1 MIKSKF
7 LLFIL
12 FFLTSFE
19 QQAFANQTP
28 ITDISDNRVI
38 SAAPVIN
45 NFPNDDYWA
54 ILFRPDNTKS
64 DSVLVRVFRK
74 QDKLTDLIE
83 PLVEDSLRFF
93 VILPDGNYI
102 YLNYDA
108 NNPEGNYTRKIKL
121 QYRSGTPLHET
132 NNMQSWLVKK
142 NDPTL
147 PPASGRIAPGKS
159 NQQSGTFGSFSG
171 DNSAFYPVMEHYNAD
186 SYLSLTEQIKMGTSW
201 SPWPAV
207 GAYYY
212 LIVSFTNR
220 SVDSINNT
228 LSGVV
233 VINSCRPDNTG
244 YQIDSYQYL
253 NHINQVWTNIVVPQN
268 NQTQP
273 VFPIVVEYDGLKKGE
288 VRHVYIKLKRVGNET
303 LTSNAFY
310 SATLYNTKEYQDKP
324 SIAFSSCLEIPLT
337 TNPHDPNDKI
347 ADQKECLANG
357 NGLVTYTINFQNEG
371 RGFARDV
378 EITDQLPPAFGPN
391 YNINF
396 IGSSHGCS
404 YTLSPSGELV
414 FSLNNIGLPG
424 TEQTAPQVFDH
435 SQTKGWVRFSA
446 QGTCPAVGDTIKNK
460 AAIVF
465 VGNNGVAQPPVIT
478 EYSNILSV
486 KQGPTGWNLPA
497 CPCLP
502 KKRCCIGWGR
512 CRWCWYKTCKPK
524 PVK

>member
-7 LLFIL
+7 LLIVL
-12 FFLTSFE
+12 VFLTSFE

-28 ITDISDNRVI
+28 ITDLKDARVI
-38 SAAPVIN
+38 SAATVTSG
-45 NFPNDDYWA
+45 FPNEYYWA
-54 ILFRPDNTKS
+54 ILYMPDMVKS
-64 DSVLVRVFRK
+64 DSVLVRIYQSKIPQTPSNDIIPVTEG
-74 QDKLTDLIE
+74 D
-83 PLVEDSLRFF
+83 LRFF
-93 VILPDGNYI
+93 VILPDGNFV
-102 YLNYDA
+102 YLNYEA
-108 NNPEGNYTRKIKL
+108 NNLDGHYIRKVKL
-121 QYRSGTPLHET
+121 QYESGASLHKT
-132 NNMQSWLVKK
+132 HNMQAWLLKK

-159 NQQSGTFGSFSG
+159 NQESGLIGLITP
-171 DNSAFYPVMEHYNAD
+171 DNSPFFPVMQHYNAD
-186 SYLSLTEQIKMGTSW
+186 SYLSQTEDIKLGTSW
-201 SPWPAV
+201 SPWPATD
-207 GAYYY
+207 AYYF
-212 LIVSFTNR
+212 LIVSYTNR
-220 SVDSINNT
+220 TLNNAT
-228 LSGVV
+228 EGVV
-233 VINSCRPDNTG
+233 VIDTCGLDNTG
-244 YQIDSYQYL
+244 YKIDSYQYL
-253 NHINQVWTNIVVPQN
+253 NSVTQQWVNVVVPN
-268 NQTQP
+268 NLIQAYA
-273 VFPIVVEYDGLKKGE
+273 PIVVDYSGLKKDE
-288 VRHVYIKLKRVGNET
+288 VRHIYIKLKRGGNET
-303 LTSNAFY
+303 LTASARY
-310 SATLYNTKEYQDKP
+310 SARLYNTKEYQDKP
-324 SIAFSSCLEIPLT
+324 SIALSGCLEIPLT

-378 EITDQLPPAFGPN
+378 IITDTLPPAFGPN

-404 YTLSPSGELV
+404 YTLSASGELE

-465 VGNNGVAQPPVIT
+465 VGDNGVAQLPVIT

-486 KQGPTGWNLPA
+486 KQGPKGWDLPA

-502 KKRCCIGWGR
+502 KKQCCIGWGR

-524 PVK
+524 PIK